1 LFPVLCGPNRT
12 LAQHRRLLENDEFS
26 NLARELPL
34 ARAITGQHIDKT
46 TMIRLALS
54 YIKLHKVIP
63 SVTPSIF
70 DYDHYW
76 ASNLLEVRLRRINQT
91 WLHSSFS
98 ILQLMDC
105 FLMVLDPE
113 GDVLYV
119 SETIS
124 IYLGLSQ
131 NICSELPRSSSGEW
145 CHIVFQVDMTGNSIA
160 EYIHP
165 EDWSQF
171 HLCPWKIG
179 NDLLP
184 LKVFCSSCMWSDMC
198 SVRVKSSLTKRA
210 NKKDSLRA
218 SPGFKVSF
226 PFSLTAAKS
235 WFHLLPSQMFLCQ
248 DSCVQV
254 LRMDM
259 TFYGGCRLIVC
270 SPLPSPILSSVSIR
284 PTSFVITTAIDLSI
298 IYVDSR
304 SNLDV
309 AYQLNTC
316 RSTIAEEIFGEHQRC
331 TASGLKGVS
340 FYSIVHVEDAE
351 IVRRMHIEEFEAKNV
366 KFLIDAVKSVSQK
379 K

>member
-1 LFPVLCGPNRT
+1 MLCGPSKT

-26 NLARELPL
+26 NLARVLPL

-76 ASNLLEVRLRRINQT
+76 ASNLLE
-91 WLHSSFS
+91 
-98 ILQLMDC
+98 LMDC

-131 NICSELPRSSSGEW
+131 
-145 CHIVFQVDMTGNSIA
+145 VDMTGNSIA

-171 HLCPWKIG
+171 HL
-179 NDLLP
+179 
-184 LKVFCSSCMWSDMC
+184 VFCSSCMWSDMC

-218 SPGFKVSF
+218 SPGFK
-226 PFSLTAAKS
+226 
-235 WFHLLPSQMFLCQ
+235 
-248 DSCVQV
+248 V

-304 SNLDV
+304 
-309 AYQLNTC
+309 
-316 RSTIAEEIFGEHQRC
+316 AEEIFAEHQRC

-351 IVRRMHIEEFEAKNV
+351 IVRRMHIEVFKLESFRPAIYRMVMLPGQRSFYVESNV
-366 KFLIDAVKSVSQK
+366 FRYTSQSNKTIVDSITIVSHML
-379 K
+379 